1 MKKLKLFLQNHANTK
16 ALYHGQ
22 IHRKRTSNSR
32 ASQERLNEITNS
44 GSFAEANG
52 C

>member
-1 MKKLKLFLQNHANTK
+1 LQNHANTK

-22 IHRKRTSNSR
+22 IHRKRRSNSG
-32 ASQERLNEITNS
+32 AFQERLNETIVPD
-44 GSFAEANG
+44 SFAEVNG